1 MIQGHRAAAYRTL
14 MILLCLFALGGC
26 TRTVTWEEE
35 VPLNTGETIWV
46 ERRMPWEML
55 GGYGNP
61 FDISMQP
68 TREQTIRFTYGRKDY
83 VYVGRANVLW
93 LAISPERTPVLVA
106 PAADYGW
113 YSENSY
119 YCVIPY
125 YVQLVPDQSGK
136 QWTWPEAIEPW
147 LYQMP
152 ANLMASIPQLREQR
166 NSKYTKKDRDERD
179 AVYRHQFPRAVA
191 STRNT
196 RPAAALD
203 AP

>member
-1 MIQGHRAAAYRTL
+1 MIHRYLNPASIALAA
-14 MILLCLFALGGC
+14 LLAFALSGC
-26 TRTVTWEEE
+26 TRHITWEEE

-46 ERRMPWEML
+46 ERTMPWEML

-61 FDISMQP
+61 FDISMRP
-68 TREQTIRFTYGRKDY
+68 TREQTIRFTYHRKDY

-93 LAISPERTPVLVA
+93 MAISPEHRPVLVA

-113 YSENSY
+113 YSENNY
-119 YCVIPY
+119 FCVVPY
-125 YVQLVPDQSGK
+125 YVQLIPDQSGK

-166 NSKYTKKDRDERD
+166 NSKYTKKERDERD
-179 AVYRHQFPRAVA
+179 SVYRHQFPAGGRIDPQYVA
-191 STRNT
+191 GRCIGRRT
-196 RPAAALD
+196 
-203 AP
+203 

>member
-1 MIQGHRAAAYRTL
+1 MTIKYLGRAPITIALVLAL
-14 MILLCLFALGGC
+14 MLTGC
-26 TRTVTWEEE
+26 TRHITWEEE

-46 ERRMPWEML
+46 ERTMPWEML

-93 LAISPERTPVLVA
+93 LAISPERRPVLVA

-113 YSENSY
+113 YSENNY
-119 YCVIPY
+119 YCVVPY
-125 YVQLVPDQSGK
+125 YVQLVPDQTGK
-136 QWTWPEAIEPW
+136 QWTWPEAIDPW

-152 ANLMASIPQLREQR
+152 ANLMASIPQLNEQR
-166 NSKYTKKDRDERD
+166 NSKYTKKERDERD
-179 AVYRHQFPRAVA
+179 AVYRYKFTSGSRINPLYRAG
-191 STRNT
+191 SCIG
-196 RPAAALD
+196 RP
-203 AP
+203 